1 MPDTLLRPVQIT
13 VAPASPS
20 AAAMPRPA
28 PRVAPATTATRPAAH
43 LAFGV
48 QSIRGILA
56 KVTPLQRYIAE
67 EIATDHVDGLLSRR
81 EALRRL
87 ALLGVGTAAATALI
101 AACGENKQPTSDAPV
116 TSNEPATVSAP
127 PPGSENA
134 VPTTP
139 ITWAGPRG
147 ELQAAWAAAPSA
159 RGGVLVIHE
168 NKGLNDYIRSVAG
181 RFAGIGYSALAIDLL
196 SAQGGTATF
205 ADPAEATAA
214 LGKLPPEEAV
224 ADLKSGI
231 DELQRRVPDKKVA
244 AVGFCMGGGMVWR
257 LLASGEPRLAAA
269 VPFYGPTPD
278 NPDFAGSK
286 DVAVLGIYAAQDQ
299 RVNATEPVAR
309 AALEKAGL
317 VFELVTEPDANHA
330 FFNDTGERY
339 NATAAD
345 DAWRRVQDWF
355 TSTSADSLPR
365 ATPLYGL
372 RGVSPCIHGRSAAD
386 SRAVLLPVGVALLT
400 AHASRSNSAHA
411 GGAGREL
418 LRPAFGWPAN
428 GGRSSGRGVLRPGP
442 RSLPG
447 GTGTV
452 LRMA

>member
-1 MPDTLLRPVQIT
+1 M
-13 VAPASPS
+13 
-20 AAAMPRPA
+20 
-28 PRVAPATTATRPAAH
+28 
-43 LAFGV
+43 
-48 QSIRGILA
+48 
-56 KVTPLQRYIAE
+56 TPLQRYIAE

-87 ALLGVGTAAATALI
+87 ALLGVGAAAATALI
-101 AACGENKQPTSDAPV
+101 AACGENKQPTSNAPV
-116 TSNEPATVSAP
+116 TSNEPATVRTP
-127 PPGSENA
+127 PPGSENT
-134 VPTTP
+134 VPSAP

-147 ELQAAWAAAPSA
+147 ELQAAWAPAAEP

-196 SAQGGTATF
+196 SAQGGTGRF

-214 LGKLPPEEAV
+214 LGKLPPEEAL

-231 DELQRRVPDKKVA
+231 DELQRRVPGKKVA
-244 AVGFCMGGGMVWR
+244 AVGFCMGGGFVWR

-330 FFNDTGERY
+330 FFNDTGDRY
-339 NATAAD
+339 NATAAE

-355 TSTSADSLPR
+355 TA
-365 ATPLYGL
+365 
-372 RGVSPCIHGRSAAD
+372 H
-386 SRAVLLPVGVALLT
+386 VA
-400 AHASRSNSAHA
+400 
-411 GGAGREL
+411 
-418 LRPAFGWPAN
+418 
-428 GGRSSGRGVLRPGP
+428 
-442 RSLPG
+442 
-447 GTGTV
+447 
-452 LRMA
+452 

>member
-1 MPDTLLRPVQIT
+1 
-13 VAPASPS
+13 
-20 AAAMPRPA
+20 
-28 PRVAPATTATRPAAH
+28 
-43 LAFGV
+43 
-48 QSIRGILA
+48 
-56 KVTPLQRYIAE
+56 VTPLQRYIAE

-87 ALLGVGTAAATALI
+87 ALLGVGAAAATALI
-101 AACGENKQPTSDAPV
+101 AACGENKQPTSNAPV
-116 TSNEPATVSAP
+116 TSNEPATVRTP
-127 PPGSENA
+127 PPGSENT
-134 VPTTP
+134 VPSAP

-147 ELQAAWAAAPSA
+147 ELQAAWAPAAEP

-196 SAQGGTATF
+196 SAQGGTGRF

-214 LGKLPPEEAV
+214 LGKLPPEEAL

-231 DELQRRVPDKKVA
+231 DELQRRVPGKKVA
-244 AVGFCMGGGMVWR
+244 AVGFCMGGGFVWR

-330 FFNDTGERY
+330 FFNDTGDRY
-339 NATAAD
+339 NATAAE

-355 TSTSADSLPR
+355 TA
-365 ATPLYGL
+365 
-372 RGVSPCIHGRSAAD
+372 H
-386 SRAVLLPVGVALLT
+386 VA
-400 AHASRSNSAHA
+400 
-411 GGAGREL
+411 
-418 LRPAFGWPAN
+418 
-428 GGRSSGRGVLRPGP
+428 
-442 RSLPG
+442 
-447 GTGTV
+447 
-452 LRMA
+452 